1 MKIIIGI
8 LMLGL
13 IVFIHELGHCLV
25 AKASG
30 IIVEE
35 FSIGMGPKL
44 IKFRK
49 GTTEYSLRLFPIGGL
64 CAMKGEDT
72 DEYDEGSFNSAH
84 VVKRILTVAAGPL
97 FNFAFAIILSIIVIS
112 AAGIDVPYVY
122 MDDTSSP
129 AYEAG
134 LRDGDIITKFNGASV
149 ANSRELYLITSMD
162 ELPTDKI
169 TVQFTRDGK
178 RMTISYAPE
187 TVVRY
192 MLGYY
197 YTESNE
203 VAEIDNVIAGLPFD
217 NARIKAGDVIAAV
230 NGTAINTM
238 SDLVQYWIDNPMT
251 DEELEV
257 IYMRNGRAH
266 TVFVTP
272 QVHTTAYEGFS
283 YNFARENTGIAGTLT
298 GSFGETGFWIRTTLR
313 TLKMLFTGKA
323 GVDDLSGP
331 VGIVSAVGDAYD
343 EASASGGA
351 LEVFVT
357 LMNLMIL
364 ITANLGVINLLPFPA
379 LDGGRLV
386 FLIIEAIRRKP
397 INKKVEAI
405 VNTVGMILIF
415 ALAAFLIFNDVF
427 KLFF

>member
-1 MKIIIGI
+1 
-8 LMLGL
+8 MLGI
-13 IVFIHELGHCLV
+13 IVFIHELGHCIV

-72 DEYDEGSFNSAH
+72 DEYEEGSFNSAH
-84 VVKRILTVAAGPL
+84 VFKRILTVAAGPL
-97 FNFAFAIILSIIVIS
+97 FNFIFAIILSVIVIC
-112 AAGIDVPYVY
+112 AAGYDIPYVY
-122 MDDTSSP
+122 IDDTSSP

-149 ANSRELYLITSMD
+149 ANSRELYLLTSME
-162 ELPTDKI
+162 ELPTDRI
-169 TVQFTRDGK
+169 TIQFIRDGK
-178 RMTISYAPE
+178 KQTISYAPE

-197 YTESNE
+197 YTETND
-203 VAEIDNVIAGLPFD
+203 VAEVDNVIAGLPFA
-217 NARIKAGDVIAAV
+217 NAGIQAGDVIAAV
-230 NGTAINTM
+230 NGTAINSM
-238 SDLVQYWIDNPMT
+238 SDLVRYWIDNPMT
-251 DEELEV
+251 DEEIEV

-272 QVHTTAYEGFS
+272 QIHTTAYEGFS
-283 YNFARENTGIAGTLT
+283 YNFARENVGVGGTVT

-313 TLKMLFTGKA
+313 TLKMLFTGQA
-323 GVDDLSGP
+323 GINDLSGP
-331 VGIVSAVGDAYD
+331 VGIVSVVGDAYD
-343 EASASGGA
+343 EAAASGGA
-351 LEVFVT
+351 SEVFIT
-357 LMNLMIL
+357 LMNMMIL

-386 FLIIEAIRRKP
+386 FLVIEAIRRKP
-397 INKKVEAI
+397 INKKVEGA
-405 VNTVGMILIF
+405 VNTVGMVLIF
-415 ALAAFLIFNDVF
+415 ALAAFLIFHDVF
-427 KLFF
+427 RLFF